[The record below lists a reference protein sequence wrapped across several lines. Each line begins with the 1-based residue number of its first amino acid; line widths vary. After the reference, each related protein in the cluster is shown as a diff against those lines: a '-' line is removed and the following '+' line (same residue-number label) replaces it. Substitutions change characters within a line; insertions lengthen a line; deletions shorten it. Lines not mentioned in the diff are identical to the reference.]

1 MGEFGTDFWGA
12 ATMYAFGRNYFEP
25 IAFSV
30 GKTDCHTLNLF
41 SWERGSFGH
50 EHDLRGF
57 ARAFRSLP
65 RGEGEDA
72 TALVS
77 GKAEGLWVRRFGDRV
92 AVLNMTGQARVV
104 KLRYPGKVSGD
115 GLLEYGR
122 YQIVA
127 APGGE
132 VELPLD
138 AYELRVLGPA

>member
-1 MGEFGTDFWGA
+1 
-12 ATMYAFGRNYFEP
+12 
-25 IAFSV
+25 
-30 GKTDCHTLNLF
+30 
-41 SWERGSFGH
+41 
-50 EHDLRGF
+50 
-57 ARAFRSLP
+57 
-65 RGEGEDA
+65 
-72 TALVS
+72 VS